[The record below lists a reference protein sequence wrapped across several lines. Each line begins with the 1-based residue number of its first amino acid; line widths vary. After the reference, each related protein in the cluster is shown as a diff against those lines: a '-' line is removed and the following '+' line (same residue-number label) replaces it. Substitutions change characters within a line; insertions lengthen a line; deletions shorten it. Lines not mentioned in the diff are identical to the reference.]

1 MNGSLLPNIILEIKG
16 NLMSSWTSDLRFY
29 KLFSGVK
36 DPKRATEG
44 SACFDLYSF
53 LPDNSAVSV
62 YITHSE
68 ELEIRNRL
76 VQNER
81 VQVNPNER
89 VLIPTGLIFD
99 IPNGYSMRLYP
110 RSGLALKSGLTLA
123 NNVGIIDSDYVEPVF
138 AMITNI
144 SGNTQ
149 YVKHNERICQGELF
163 KDQSCILKEISE
175 QPERKTD
182 RDGGFGSTGRE

>member
-1 MNGSLLPNIILEIKG
+1 
-16 NLMSSWTSDLRFY
+16 MSSWTSDLRFY

-53 LPDNSAVSV
+53 LPDNSAISV
-62 YITHSE
+62 YITHFE

-110 RSGLALKSGLTLA
+110 RSGLTLKQGLTLA

-163 KDQSCILKEISE
+163 KDQPCILEETSE

>member
-1 MNGSLLPNIILEIKG
+1 MNGILLPNIILGTKG
-16 NLMSSWTSDLRFY
+16 ILMRMTSDLQFY

-62 YITHSE
+62 YKTHSD
-68 ELEIRNRL
+68 ELEIKNRL
-76 VQNER
+76 VQNQR
-81 VQVNPNER
+81 VQVDPYER
-89 VLIPTGLIFD
+89 VLIPTGLVFD
-99 IPNGYSMRLYP
+99 IPIGYSMRLYP
-110 RSGLALKSGLTLA
+110 RSGLALKQGLTLA

-144 SGNTQ
+144 SGTTQ
-149 YVKHNERICQGELF
+149 YVRHDERICQGELF
-163 KDQSCILKEISE
+163 KDVKCVLEEIDE
-175 QPERKTD
+175 KPDRKTD
-182 RDGGFGSTGRE
+182 RDGGFGSTGKG

>member
-1 MNGSLLPNIILEIKG
+1 MRMTNDLL
-16 NLMSSWTSDLRFY
+16 FY

-53 LPDNSAVSV
+53 LPDNSTVSV
-62 YITHSE
+62 YINHFE

-76 VQNER
+76 VQNGR
-81 VQVNPNER
+81 IQVNSAER

-99 IPNGYSMRLYP
+99 IPNGYSVRLHP
-110 RSGLALKSGLTLA
+110 RSGLALKQGLTLA
-123 NNVGIIDSDYVEPVF
+123 NNTGIIDSDYVEPVF

-144 SGNTQ
+144 SGTIK
-149 YVKHNERICQGELF
+149 YVKHNERVCQGELF
-163 KDQSCILKEISE
+163 KDEVCILEEISE

-182 RDGGFGSTGRE
+182 REGGFGSTGKN

>member
-1 MNGSLLPNIILEIKG
+1 MSGSLLPNIILGIKG
-16 NLMSSWTSDLRFY
+16 ILMRMTNDLQFY
-29 KLFSGVK
+29 KLFTGVK
-36 DPKRATEG
+36 DPIRATEG

-89 VLIPTGLIFD
+89 VLIPTGIIFD
-99 IPNGYSMRLYP
+99 IPNGYSMRLHP
-110 RSGLALKSGLTLA
+110 RSGLALKQGLTLA
-123 NNVGIIDSDYVEPVF
+123 NNTGIIDSDYVEPVF
-138 AMITNI
+138 AMITNM
-144 SGNTQ
+144 SGTTK
-149 YVKHNERICQGELF
+149 YVKHSERICQGELF
-163 KDQSCILKEISE
+163 KDIICILEEIDE
-175 QPERKTD
+175 KPDRKTD